1 MSKKILL
8 TAVLSFVIIS
18 VLMSGSIIRAED
30 DMEERLELIEASR
43 RLEQEE
49 VIPSYH
55 GNHFGVSFTSFSAT
69 DIILNPGLRLENEL
83 MAPAGRPLR
92 LVSELYYLRQAEDIM
107 GFLSLSFL
115 PHERIYLG
123 AGGELTGR
131 ADYHLFV
138 GFNLTENLFLEA
150 RGINEGGSF
159 SDTDIHVG
167 TGFKFGF

>member
-1 MSKKILL
+1 MSKKIML
-8 TAVLSFVIIS
+8 TAVLSLLIIS
-18 VLMSGSIIRAED
+18 LLPGGTLQAED

-49 VIPSYH
+49 AIPTYH
-55 GNHFGVSFTSFSAT
+55 GNHFGVAFTSFSAT

-92 LVSELYYLRQAEDIM
+92 LVSELYYMRQAEDIM

-138 GFNLTENLFLEA
+138 GLNLTDNLFLEA